1 LLSIPER
8 NSVPKTNSAQ
18 ELIQLHEKLL
28 FQRTYPANPEAL
40 READQ
45 ALMSFADRVAALEGD
60 LSAFEEPDVSGIA
73 GTSFSAIFTFE
84 IARYLA
90 GRFPSEVA
98 IDLDNWE
105 KPERIGPFAARFVP
119 LIGEDFPVE
128 ANVPYGDWLRA
139 GGVDLARLVRVFA
152 LSPESYD
159 LLDAPVRWKL
169 GDSNAS
175 RSKTRVPVREI
186 FYHDAPLIRRSEVSL
201 AAELRAAPLPVER
214 LSRRDGE
221 DMLNLA
227 RNTSA
232 VRYRELYGF
241 TYGDPGRAVKAE
253 AGRGVEIYVFGL
265 RPEWRLPL
273 RAYHAG
279 LFIKNGV
286 PVGYVETLSLFD
298 RMEVGFNI
306 YYTFR
311 EGESAW
317 LYGRTLR
324 LFHQLCGA
332 TYFSVDPYQIGFHNE
347 EAIES
352 GAFWFYRKLGFRPV
366 APRLAGLTESEERK
380 MQTRPGYRTPARTLR
395 RLAEDFLIYEAPGVP
410 AGAWDR
416 FRVRNLG
423 LAAARRMAERF
434 GGDARKMRRK
444 SAAAVARALGVG
456 QVPDLPNGGSVVH
469 KGQVGDLPHQGHLF
483 ENLALV
489 LGLIKDLH
497 RWPATDKAELVRIIR
512 AKSAPDESAYLLRMQ
527 RHPRLREAL
536 LELGSLA

>member
-1 LLSIPER
+1 MA
-8 NSVPKTNSAQ
+8 KTNSAQ
-18 ELIQLHEKLL
+18 QLIQLHEKLL
-28 FQRTYPANPEAL
+28 FQRAYPANPEAL
-40 READQ
+40 RAADQ
-45 ALMSFADRVAALEGD
+45 ALMSFGECVAAFKGD

-73 GTSFSAIFTFE
+73 GTSFSAIFSFE

-90 GRFPSEVA
+90 GRFPAEVS

-105 KPERIGPFAARFVP
+105 KPERLGPFAARFLP
-119 LIGEDFPVE
+119 LIEEDFPVE

-139 GGVDLARLVRVFA
+139 AGVDLARLVRSFE
-152 LSPESYD
+152 LSPESYE
-159 LLDAPVRWKL
+159 LLDVPVLWKL

-175 RSKTRVPVREI
+175 RSKMRVPVREI

-201 AAELRAAPLPVER
+201 AAELAAAPLPLES

-221 DMLNLA
+221 NMLKVA
-227 RNTSA
+227 RDTSA

-241 TYGDPGRAVKAE
+241 TFGDPGRAVKAE

-265 RPEWRLPL
+265 PPERRLPL
-273 RAYHAG
+273 RAYHAAM
-279 LFIKNGV
+279 FIKNGV
-286 PVGYVETLSLFD
+286 PVGYVETLSLAE

-366 APRLAGLTESEERK
+366 APDLARLVEAEERK
-380 MQTRPGYRTPARTLR
+380 IQAKPGYRTPARTLR
-395 RLAEDFLIYEAPGVP
+395 RLAEGYLIYEAPGVP
-410 AGAWDR
+410 QGAWDR

-423 LAAARRMAERF
+423 LAAAQRMAEHF
-434 GGDARKMRRK
+434 SGDARKMRGK
-444 SAAAVARALGVG
+444 SATVVARALGA
-456 QVPDLPNGGSVVH
+456 DL
-469 KGQVGDLPHQGHLF
+469 QGRSF
-483 ENLALV
+483 ESLALV
-489 LGLIKDLH
+489 LGLIPDLG
-497 RWPATDKAELVRIIR
+497 RWPAADKASLVRIIR
-512 AKSAPDESAYLLRMQ
+512 AKSAPDECEYLRRLQ

-536 LELGSLA
+536 LKLG

>member
-1 LLSIPER
+1 
-8 NSVPKTNSAQ
+8 VAKTNSAQ
-18 ELIQLHEKLL
+18 QLIQHHEKLL
-28 FQRTYPANPEAL
+28 FQRAYPANPEAL
-40 READQ
+40 RAADQ
-45 ALMSFADRVAALEGD
+45 ALMSFAECVAGFKGD

-73 GTSFSAIFTFE
+73 GTAFSAIFTFE
-84 IARYLA
+84 TARYLA
-90 GRFPSEVA
+90 GRFPAEVA
-98 IDLDNWE
+98 LDLDSWE
-105 KPERIGPFAARFVP
+105 KPERIGPLAARFLP

-139 GGVDLARLVRVFA
+139 AGVDLARLARGFA

-159 LLDAPVRWKL
+159 LLDVPVLWKV

-175 RSKTRVPVREI
+175 RSKMRVPVREI

-201 AAELRAAPLPVER
+201 AAELAAAPLPLER
-214 LSRRDGE
+214 LSRSDGE
-221 DMLNLA
+221 KMLQVA
-227 RNTSA
+227 RDTSA

-241 TYGDPGRAVKAE
+241 TYGDTGRVVKAE
-253 AGRGVEIYVFGL
+253 AGRGVEIYLFGL
-265 RPEWRLPL
+265 PPERRLPL

-279 LFIKNGV
+279 LFVKNGV
-286 PVGYVETLSLFD
+286 PIGYVETLSLAE

-332 TYFSVDPYQIGFHNE
+332 AYFSVDPYQIGFHNE

-366 APRLAGLTESEERK
+366 APRLARLVESEEEK
-380 MQTRPGYRTPARTLR
+380 IQARPGYRTPAQTLR
-395 RLAEDFLIYEAPGVP
+395 RLAADCLIYEAPGVP
-410 AGAWDR
+410 SGVWDR

-434 GGDARKMRRK
+434 GGDAREMRRK
-444 SAAAVARALGVG
+444 SAVAVKRSLGADLTGRSFEDLAIVLG
-456 QVPDLPNGGSVVH
+456 MIEDLP
-469 KGQVGDLPHQGHLF
+469 
-483 ENLALV
+483 
-489 LGLIKDLH
+489 
-497 RWPATDKAELVRIIR
+497 RWPAADKAGLMRIIR
-512 AKSAPDESAYLLRMQ
+512 AKSGPDECGYLRGMQ
-527 RHPRLREAL
+527 RHQRLREAL
-536 LELGSLA
+536 LELGSDRVSKLKG